1 MNEQFQLENE
11 RIRCKMND
19 NFKTININYILKD
32 GKKWTAC
39 ERKYLSLKNLLCL
52 WIVLQL
58 GLGTIKLFFLNP
70 SFLF

>member
-39 ERKYLSLKNLLCL
+39 ERWTKEMKKNRKRPS
-52 WIVLQL
+52 LQL
-58 GLGTIKLFFLNP
+58 LKTFYRDEIL
-70 SFLF
+70 